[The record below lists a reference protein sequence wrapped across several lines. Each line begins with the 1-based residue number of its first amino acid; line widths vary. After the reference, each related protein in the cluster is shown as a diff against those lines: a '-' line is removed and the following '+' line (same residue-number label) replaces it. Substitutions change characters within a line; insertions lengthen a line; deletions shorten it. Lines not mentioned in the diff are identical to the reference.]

1 MAILPI
7 ITAPDS
13 RLKVISKKVGKVD
26 DGIRALLDNMLETM
40 YQAPGIGL
48 AAVQVGAPKRLI
60 VLDVTPEESEPA
72 PLVLV
77 NPEILWRSEEM
88 WTYEEGC
95 LSLPEQYADVSRPR
109 VIRLTYQDRDGKKQ
123 ELETEELLAIC
134 IQHEMDHLEGILFVD
149 HLSVLKRRMILRKL
163 VKARRQ
169 DADGEP

>member
-7 ITAPDS
+7 ITVPDS
-13 RLKVISKKVGKVD
+13 RLKVISETVGKVD
-26 DGIRALLDNMLETM
+26 DAIRALSDNMLETM

-48 AAVQVGAPKRLI
+48 AAVQVGVPKRLI
-60 VLDVTPEESEPA
+60 VLDVTPEEGEPA

-77 NPEILWRSEEM
+77 NPEIQWRSEEL

-109 VIRLTYQDRDGKKQ
+109 AIRLIYRDRDGEKQ
-123 ELETEELLAIC
+123 KLETEKLLAVC

-149 HLSVLKRRMILRKL
+149 HLSLLKRRMILRKL

-169 DADGEP
+169 DADDGS